1 MIKLMISTLA
11 SLCLLISFSV
21 NAAGVERGQFTT
33 AIIDREPV
41 DSVTELDTSNSEIK
55 YFTEIIDMQGQ
66 TITHQ
71 WVYDDEVVFEKSF
84 EIGGPRWRV
93 WTSKSLQPGWT
104 GLWFVNTLDQE
115 RNKLLT
121 QSFNYQ

>member
-66 TITHQ
+66 TVTHQ